1 MGKELNF
8 FEEQVEILNQAYLKM
23 VRREYRKDMNHR
35 KWNEK
40 RKKRAKRGS
49 RRRG

>member
-1 MGKELNF
+1 MDEKLNII
-8 FEEQVEILNQAYLKM
+8 EEQIEILRQAYLKM
-23 VRREYRKDMNHR
+23 VRREYRKGMNYR

>member
-1 MGKELNF
+1 MDKELNII
-8 FEEQVEILNQAYLKM
+8 EEQIEILNQAYLKM
-23 VRREYRKDMNHR
+23 VRREYRKGMNYR

>member
-1 MGKELNF
+1 MDEKLNF
-8 FEEQVEILNQAYLKM
+8 FEEQVEILKQAYLKM
-23 VRREYRKDMNHR
+23 ARCEYRKGMNYR
-35 KWNEK
+35 KWNER

>member
-1 MGKELNF
+1 MDEKLNF
-8 FEEQVEILNQAYLKM
+8 FEEQVEILKQAYLKM
-23 VRREYRKDMNHR
+23 ARREYRKGMNYR

-49 RRRG
+49 RRRA

>member
-1 MGKELNF
+1 MDKELNTI
-8 FEEQVEILNQAYLKM
+8 EEQIEILRQAYLKM
-23 VRREYRKDMNHR
+23 VRREYRKGINYR

>member
-1 MGKELNF
+1 MDKELNF

-23 VRREYRKDMNHR
+23 VRREYRKGMNYR